1 MQSTKVIIL
10 SVIALLLFSCT
21 SEAQKKK
28 VSKEAVT
35 ISPSVGITTEF
46 VIVDSNGN
54 QLESDGTQMALI
66 GQERLIFEEILQQGV
81 QKNLPS
87 QSIGSRVVEYGKL
100 LLGNPYVDKTLEV
113 NGNSESLVCNLHGF
127 DCVTFFENAWTFAR
141 TVKINVNP
149 TSSDFTKQL
158 RTIRYRK
165 GTLDGYASRLH
176 YTSDYFYDNAERGNL
191 KEMTS
196 QIGSKYA
203 VLETK
208 PINFMSTHS
217 SSYKQLEN
225 NEGMLKRIEFHERE
239 LESRGGFYYIK
250 KENVA
255 KVEKGIED
263 GDLIGITTSIPGIDC
278 SHTGIAVRGDDG
290 RVHLM
295 HASSSMKKV
304 IISDVPLAVYLAGNA
319 KQTGIIVYR
328 PLEVESK

>member
-1 MQSTKVIIL
+1 MRPTKIIIV

-21 SEAQKKK
+21 SEAQKKANRT
-28 VSKEAVT
+28 VAPNN
-35 ISPSVGITTEF
+35 PSVGIATEIA
-46 VIVDSNGN
+46 IVDSDGN
-54 QLESDGTQMALI
+54 QLELDGTPRYLT
-66 GQERLIFEEILQQGV
+66 GQEQSIFEEILQQGK
-81 QKNLPS
+81 QKDLPS
-87 QSIGSRVVEYGKL
+87 QSIGLRVVGYGKL

-141 TVKINVNP
+141 TVKMHVDP
-149 TSSDFTKQL
+149 KASDFTRQL
-158 RTIRYRK
+158 CTIRYRK

-176 YTSDYFYDNAERGNL
+176 YTTDYFYDNAERGNL
-191 KEMTS
+191 REMTRL
-196 QIGSKYA
+196 IGSEFA

-208 PINFMSTHS
+208 PINFMSTHP
-217 SSYKQLEN
+217 SSYQQLQN
-225 NEGMLKRIEFHERE
+225 DEGMLKRIEFHERE

-278 SHTGIAVRGDDG
+278 SHTGIAVRGNDG
-290 RVHLM
+290 RIHLM
-295 HASSSMKKV
+295 HASSSLKKV
-304 IISDVPLAVYLAGNA
+304 IISDAPLADYLAGNA
-319 KQTGIIVYR
+319 KQTGIIIYR

>member
-1 MQSTKVIIL
+1 MRSTKVIIL
-10 SVIALLLFSCT
+10 SVITLLLFSCT
-21 SEAQKKK
+21 SEAQKKVIK
-28 VSKEAVT
+28 GAAPNNPT
-35 ISPSVGITTEF
+35 VGIATELAL
-46 VIVDSNGN
+46 IDSNGN
-54 QLESDGTQMALI
+54 QLELDGTPRYLT
-66 GQERLIFEEILQQGV
+66 GQEQSIFENILLQGT
-81 QKNLPS
+81 QKNLLS
-87 QSIGSRVVEYGKL
+87 QSIGLRVVGYGKL

-113 NGNSESLVCNLHGF
+113 NGSSESLVCNLHGF

-304 IISDVPLAVYLAGNA
+304 IISDVPLADYLAGNA

>member
-1 MQSTKVIIL
+1 MRSTKVIIL
-10 SVIALLLFSCT
+10 SVITLLLFSCT

-28 VSKEAVT
+28 EKSPNT
-35 ISPSVGITTEF
+35 GISSEF
-46 VIVDSNGN
+46 VLVDLNGN
-54 QLESDGTQMALI
+54 VLESDGTPKYLT
-66 GQERLIFEEILQQGV
+66 GQEQLIFEEILQEGK
-81 QKNLPS
+81 QKNLPE
-87 QSIGSRVVEYGKL
+87 QSIGLRIVGYGKL
-100 LLGNPYVDKTLEV
+100 LLGDPYVDKTLEV
-113 NGNSESLVCNLHGF
+113 NSSSESLVCNLHGF

-141 TVKINVNP
+141 IVKLQE
-149 TSSDFTKQL
+149 TAKASDFIKQL
-158 RTIRYRK
+158 RTIRYRR

-176 YTSDYFYDNAERGNL
+176 YTTDYFYDNAERGNL

-208 PINFMSTHS
+208 PINFMSTHP
-217 SSYKQLEN
+217 SSYKQLKDD
-225 NEGMLKRIEFHERE
+225 EGMVKRIEFHERE
-239 LESRGGFYYIK
+239 MESRGGFYYIK

-255 KVEKGIED
+255 KIEKGIQD

-290 RVHLM
+290 RIHLM

-304 IISDVPLAVYLAGNA
+304 IISDVPLADYLAGNA